1 VLLALRSDD
10 GLRRVPLTEW
20 HDPRRRSCPN
30 AVSIVG
36 HLLLAFNVL
45 VIGFGI
51 HVLTKTPD
59 LAVAAW
65 LLLLTYQLTRTAT
78 IPPESMARFVR

>member
-1 VLLALRSDD
+1 MSTL
-10 GLRRVPLTEW
+10 
-20 HDPRRRSCPN
+20 
-30 AVSIVG
+30 G
-36 HLLLAFNVL
+36 HLLVAFNVL

-65 LLLLTYQLTRTAT
+65 LLVLTYQLSRTAT
-78 IPPESMARFVR
+78 TPPESMARFVR